1 MENKETK
8 QKVRIHPKAFE
19 PATFILILITSI
31 IGAVIGIQ
39 LIATLGV
46 TPNTSIIGA
55 LIAMIVARVPIH
67 VLQRYK
73 SVHRQNLIQTS
84 ISSATFGAANSL
96 FIPVAIPFVMGKN
109 NLILPALLGAALAL
123 FIDTFMLNRLFDSN
137 VFPAKETW
145 APGVATAES
154 IFAGQEGGKK
164 AGLLGLGGVLGI
176 LGSMF
181 SFPMSAFGVA
191 FIGNEFAL
199 AMFGIGLLLA
209 QYQMPLFH
217 MNLTAQYIPHG
228 LMIGAG
234 IVALIQAATL
244 VFGKRKKNFTA
255 VEDDSEFTRS
265 RSSVRKSLILGY
277 GMYLVTA
284 LLIAVING
292 LMTKMSFGM
301 FVLFVIYASVAAII
315 HEIIV
320 GIAAMYSGWFP
331 SFAVALITLLVGIM
345 MGFPV
350 LALTIM
356 VSFTSATGPAFA
368 DMGYDLK
375 TGYIL
380 RGNGKDKAY
389 ELEGR
394 KQQYIAGLIAF
405 TMAIIIVGISYHFL
419 FASNLVPPVS
429 KVYVSTIKAGASAT
443 IAKEMA
449 LWAIPGAIIQLI
461 GGPNKQLGVMLATGL
476 LVATTNAGWAVLLG
490 ILIRVVAKRIWGAKA
505 ESIMTNLAAGFIAGD
520 ALYSFGSSMI
530 KSIK

>member
-1 MENKETK
+1 
-8 QKVRIHPKAFE
+8 
-19 PATFILILITSI
+19 
-31 IGAVIGIQ
+31 
-39 LIATLGV
+39 
-46 TPNTSIIGA
+46 
-55 LIAMIVARVPIH
+55 
-67 VLQRYK
+67 
-73 SVHRQNLIQTS
+73 
-84 ISSATFGAANSL
+84 
-96 FIPVAIPFVMGKN
+96 
-109 NLILPALLGAALAL
+109 
-123 FIDTFMLNRLFDSN
+123 
-137 VFPAKETW
+137 
-145 APGVATAES
+145 
-154 IFAGQEGGKK
+154 
-164 AGLLGLGGVLGI
+164 
-176 LGSMF
+176 
-181 SFPMSAFGVA
+181 
-191 FIGNEFAL
+191 
-199 AMFGIGLLLA
+199 
-209 QYQMPLFH
+209 
-217 MNLTAQYIPHG
+217 
-228 LMIGAG
+228 
-234 IVALIQAATL
+234 
-244 VFGKRKKNFTA
+244 
-255 VEDDSEFTRS
+255 
-265 RSSVRKSLILGY
+265 
-277 GMYLVTA
+277 MYLVTA
-284 LLIAVING
+284 LLIAIITG

-301 FVLFVIYASVAAII
+301 FILFVIYASVAAII

-345 MGFPV
+345 MGFPA
-350 LALTIM
+350 LALTVMI
-356 VSFTSATGPAFA
+356 SFTAATGPAFA

-505 ESIMTNLAAGFIAGD
+505 EPIMTNLAAGFIAGD